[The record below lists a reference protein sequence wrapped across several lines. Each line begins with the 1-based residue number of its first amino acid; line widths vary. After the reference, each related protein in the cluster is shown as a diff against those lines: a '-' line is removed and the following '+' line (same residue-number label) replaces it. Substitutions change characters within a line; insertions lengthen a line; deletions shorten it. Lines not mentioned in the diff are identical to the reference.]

1 MRQQVTR
8 LTLLMLTTGLAACAI
23 GNEYAYDAK
32 PANIA
37 YQGSGT
43 VASAVHDQRSY
54 VKSGDKPPSFVGLQ
68 RNRFG
73 IPFDVSTTSGQ
84 ALDVDLGKTLGG
96 ALTSA
101 GYRDSAVAVTFRDS
115 GAAARDRLLATRA
128 KRLVLL
134 TLNEWK
140 TDTRTKAALYF
151 DLTMAVYDERGK
163 LLAKQSLKGRDD
175 IGGKRFGTEA
185 YVSEQAPQ
193 AFANKLEAL
202 FKTPDV
208 MKALG
213 GLAKKP

>member
-1 MRQQVTR
+1 MRQGFR
-8 LTLLMLTTGLAACAI
+8 LTLLALAAWLSACAI

-32 PANIA
+32 PANLS

-43 VASAVHDQRSY
+43 VASAVHDQRAY

-68 RNRFG
+68 RNKFG

-84 ALDVDLGKTLGG
+84 ALDVDLGKTLSG
-96 ALTSA
+96 ALNAA
-101 GYRDSAVAVTFRDS
+101 GYRDTAVAVGFKET
-115 GAAARDRLLATRA
+115 GTAARDRLLATRA
-128 KRLVLL
+128 RRLVLL

-140 TDTRTKAALYF
+140 TDTRTKAALHF
-151 DLTMAVYDERGK
+151 DISLSVYDERGK

-213 GLAKKP
+213 GKAKPT